1 MDKLNELAREFK
13 AHMYK
18 EGTHRL
24 SDEVL
29 PYLRR
34 AWQMSREDILAL
46 AYDHY
51 WSSLIKEKDLILCHL
66 RSIMG
71 MATTQDFATEK
82 AQTAAELAK
91 MINVNQQVVDA
102 YIEDKLHYLYRQ
114 LAAKD
119 KEIAELKA
127 ERGRLRRWRS
137 RVYKK
142 LSSYTQSLGLRL
154 DIANIDWKE
163 EVDD

>member
-1 MDKLNELAREFK
+1 MKIEFSSAGVERPQTEINILSPDYYMGEKPPVEKARAISRDLDDLINGAIKYYGGTDGRTSEFLARAYELGRI
-13 AHMYK
+13 AV
-18 EGTHRL
+18 L
-24 SDEVL
+24 S
-29 PYLRR
+29 
-34 AWQMSREDILAL
+34 
-46 AYDHY
+46 
-51 WSSLIKEKDLILCHL
+51 
-66 RSIMG
+66 
-71 MATTQDFATEK
+71 
-82 AQTAAELAK
+82 
-91 MINVNQQVVDA
+91 
-102 YIEDKLHYLYRQ
+102 Q

-127 ERGRLRRWRS
+127 ERRRLRRWRN